1 MKFNDFHSGMVIE
14 HPPITVTEAEIIE
27 FAQKYD
33 PQWFHTDKARAEQ
46 SSWNGLISSGWLTCS
61 LAMRMIFDVALHDSE
76 SFGSPGL
83 DAVHW
88 FAPVRPNDSL
98 ALRATVNE
106 VRISKSRPN
115 LGILNWTWR
124 LYNQDDVQV
133 LEITATSLFN
143 LDLT

>member
-1 MKFNDFHSGMVIE
+1 MKFSDFQPGMVLE
-14 HPPITVTEAEIIE
+14 HPPIIVSEQEILE

-61 LAMRMIFDVALHDSE
+61 LAMRMIFEVALHDSE

-83 DAVHW
+83 DNVRW
-88 FAPVRPNDSL
+88 LAPVRPND
-98 ALRATVNE
+98 ALYLHATVNE
-106 VRISKSRPN
+106 TRTSKSRPN

-133 LEITATSLFN
+133 LEIVATSLFN
-143 LDLT
+143 LDLS